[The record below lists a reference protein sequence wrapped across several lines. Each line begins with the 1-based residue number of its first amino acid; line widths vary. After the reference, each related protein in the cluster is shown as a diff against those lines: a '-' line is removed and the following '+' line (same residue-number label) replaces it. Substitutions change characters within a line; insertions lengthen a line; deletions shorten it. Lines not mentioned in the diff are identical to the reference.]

1 MMTSEK
7 TFILIHDKFFSQF
20 IMCFGSQY
28 GESQLNEKYIFK
40 MATDEWRHCV
50 DWLVRCNILP
60 EEHRATQPDASAFDL
75 AQTLRD
81 GVLICHL
88 LNNLF
93 PNSVDLK
100 DFSQRPQLSQVRK
113 ASVYSLKRL

>member
-1 MMTSEK
+1 
-7 TFILIHDKFFSQF
+7 
-20 IMCFGSQY
+20 
-28 GESQLNEKYIFK
+28 
-40 MATDEWRHCV
+40 MAMEEWRHCV

-88 LNNLF
+88 LNTLS

>member
-1 MMTSEK
+1 
-7 TFILIHDKFFSQF
+7 
-20 IMCFGSQY
+20 
-28 GESQLNEKYIFK
+28 
-40 MATDEWRHCV
+40 MAMEEWRHCV

-88 LNNLF
+88 LNTLS

-113 ASVYSLKRL
+113 ASVYSFKGFNIMKNYIL